1 MESGKAGAVMVTVIV
16 AGEGRLTRR
25 RLAVEPGTTVA
36 EAVGRSGALDE
47 HPELDPAALGYAIFG
62 RTVRAEQP
70 VEAGDRIEVLRP
82 LVQDPKA
89 RRRALARE
97 GRTLGRSA
105 RGR

>member
-1 MESGKAGAVMVTVIV
+1 MEVGKAGAAWVTVVV

-25 RLAVEPGTTVA
+25 RLEVEPGTTVA
-36 EAVGRSGALDE
+36 EAVARSGALAE

-62 RTVRAEQP
+62 RAVRPQQP

-82 LVQDPKA
+82 LVHDPRS